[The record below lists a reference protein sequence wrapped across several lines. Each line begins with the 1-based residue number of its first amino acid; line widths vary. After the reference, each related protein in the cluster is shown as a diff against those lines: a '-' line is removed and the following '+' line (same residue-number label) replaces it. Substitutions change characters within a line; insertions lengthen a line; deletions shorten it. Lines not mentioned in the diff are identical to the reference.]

1 MKSTKNVDPWDLFRD
16 YANTE
21 KEREY
26 WIGTSEFEQV
36 KIARYMLERSVKKFP
51 EWIHIEKWLKGW
63 IEDCVNQASYEK
75 EYLGI
80 DCDET
85 TFT

>member
-1 MKSTKNVDPWDLFRD
+1 MKSIKNVDPWDLFRD

-26 WIGTSEFEQV
+26 WIEISEFEQV
-36 KIARYMLERSVKKFP
+36 KFARYMLDYAKKDFP
-51 EWIHIEKWLKGW
+51 EWKYIEEWLKGW
-63 IEDCVNQASYEK
+63 IEDCINQANYEK
-75 EYLGI
+75 EYDGR

-85 TFT
+85 VFE